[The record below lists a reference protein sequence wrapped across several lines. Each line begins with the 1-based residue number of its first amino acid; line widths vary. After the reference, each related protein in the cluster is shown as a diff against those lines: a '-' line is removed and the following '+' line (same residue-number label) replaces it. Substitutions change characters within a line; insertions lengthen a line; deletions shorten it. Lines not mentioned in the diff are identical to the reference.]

1 MSNLL
6 TTTKTSAGRTIT
18 VVFTGTLD
26 ISTIDQAL
34 NELAEARAEA
44 PELVID
50 LRQVDFIDSTGLSL
64 IAQTARQAAE
74 TGFALSVV
82 PNEQARRLMEITGIA
97 SHVHIEDRDA

>member
-1 MSNLL
+1 MSQLR
-6 TTTKTSAGRTIT
+6 TATSTSASRTT

-44 PELVID
+44 AELVID
-50 LRQVDFIDSTGLSL
+50 LRQVDFIDSSGLAV
-64 IAQTARQAAE
+64 IAQTARQATE
-74 TGFALSVV
+74 IGFTLSVV
-82 PNEQARRLMEITGIA
+82 PNVQARRLMEITGIA